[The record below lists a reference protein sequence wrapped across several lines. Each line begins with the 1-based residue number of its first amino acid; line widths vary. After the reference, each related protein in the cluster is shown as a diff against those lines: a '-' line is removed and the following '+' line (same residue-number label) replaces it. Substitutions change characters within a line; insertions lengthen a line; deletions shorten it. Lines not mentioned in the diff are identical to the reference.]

1 MFYYLRVFCLSP
13 TPPRLPAQLKL
24 TGATVDSLG
33 DLSTITHYSFAK
45 FTKHA
50 LIAFQPYSVTSGD
63 PPPGAQPAEWLA
75 RLMTAGLAA
84 RSSLAGIQLTTLT
97 VHSHLKIADDAFA
110 FDNAD
115 DAFAFDSVLA

>member
-1 MFYYLRVFCLSP
+1 MFYYLRVFFCLSP
-13 TPPRLPAQLKL
+13 TSPTPPCLPAQLKL

-50 LIAFQPYSVTSGD
+50 LIAFQPYSVTPSD

-84 RSSLAGIQLTTLT
+84 RISLAGTTLT

-110 FDNAD
+110 FDNA
-115 DAFAFDSVLA
+115 FAFENC